1 MINRRGW
8 WLEGERGGKEEERG
22 TADGN
27 VYSSAR
33 PALLCHRIQMLLEIT
48 SLSTS
53 EGFEMQ
59 DPGAAPQTSRIAGLL
74 RRI

>member
-1 MINRRGW
+1 MVV
-8 WLEGERGGKEEERG
+8 RGGKGGVGRRRRG

-53 EGFEMQ
+53 EGFKMQ
-59 DPGAAPQTSRIAGLL
+59 DPGFAPQTSRIAGLL